1 MKLSK
6 SLGWSEIWTAH
17 ISLCSKQE
25 CHWTCIL
32 PVRQS
37 RDKSMKFHVLDF
49 TCFWI
54 PYQRINQKVK
64 WFRGGL
70 GVRGSLTVSF
80 NFPLYET
87 DPFPRSPALSW
98 DMSSPVWLELQRS
111 TLRTLCLT
119 QVVAP
124 LQSTM
129 PTPTGLNLGQRCQ
142 WTKSCNRKNMSMM
155 CLFIFCNVDVKG
167 VMSLTWA

>member
-1 MKLSK
+1 MPLKMYLICAAK
-6 SLGWSEIWTAH
+6 
-17 ISLCSKQE
+17 KN
-25 CHWTCIL
+25 
-32 PVRQS
+32 
-37 RDKSMKFHVLDF
+37 KSMKFHVPAL

-70 GVRGSLTVSF
+70 GVHSVSF
-80 NFPLYET
+80 DFPFYET
-87 DPFPRSPALSW
+87 DPFLRSPALSW
-98 DMSSPVWLELQRS
+98 DMSSPVWLELQGS

-155 CLFIFCNVDVKG
+155 CAYIFCNVDVKG
-167 VMSLTWA
+167 VMSLTWV